1 MRITRSYKNI
11 SPMEQELFD
20 NYFESKLKQLEALLS
35 KYPDDAVTLDVK
47 LEKFDKH
54 DAYDVEFV
62 LTLPMH
68 KIKANEAS
76 HAIMKAVDLAKDRL
90 ITQLKK
96 QKDQKKNEQLS
107 ARRHSSIR
115 KPEVHEKVPMGDFVE
130 IE

>member
-47 LEKFDKH
+47 LEKFNKH

-76 HAIMKAVDLAKDRL
+76 HAITKAVDLAKDRL
-90 ITQLKK
+90 VTQLKK
-96 QKDQKKNEQLS
+96 QKDQKKNEQLY

-115 KPEVHEKVPMGDFVE
+115 KPEVHENVPVGDFVE
-130 IE
+130 I

>member
-1 MRITRSYKNI
+1 MQITRSYKNI

-20 NYFESKLKQLEALLS
+20 NYFEPKLKQLETLLG
-35 KYPDDAVTLDVK
+35 KYPDDTVMLSVK

-76 HAIMKAVDLAKDRL
+76 HAITKAVDLAKDRL
-90 ITQLKK
+90 IAQLKK
-96 QKDQKKNEQLS
+96 QKDQKKNEQLY
-107 ARRHSSIR
+107 ARRHASIR
-115 KPEVHEKVPMGDFVE
+115 KPEVHEKVLVE
-130 IE
+130 EFSL